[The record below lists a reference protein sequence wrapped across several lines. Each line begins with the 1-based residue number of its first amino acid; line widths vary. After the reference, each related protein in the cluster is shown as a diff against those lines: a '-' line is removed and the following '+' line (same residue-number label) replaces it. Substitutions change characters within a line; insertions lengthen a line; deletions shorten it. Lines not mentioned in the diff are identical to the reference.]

1 MEAARAGEHGKGF
14 AVVASEIRKLAEK
27 SKNSANDI
35 ISGAQTSVKA
45 TAKSTELINS
55 ILPEIDQCAIM
66 IEQIESSADAQNST
80 IQSIDLAV
88 KELNNSIQ
96 GNAAAS
102 EELAVSAEE
111 LNGQAELFRQNANVF
126 KF

>member
-1 MEAARAGEHGKGF
+1 MINR
-14 AVVASEIRKLAEK
+14 LTAER
-27 SKNSANDI
+27 I
-35 ISGAQTSVKA
+35 KA

>member
-1 MEAARAGEHGKGF
+1 MG
-14 AVVASEIRKLAEK
+14 
-27 SKNSANDI
+27 
-35 ISGAQTSVKA
+35 
-45 TAKSTELINS
+45 
-55 ILPEIDQCAIM
+55 
-66 IEQIESSADAQNST
+66 
-80 IQSIDLAV
+80 SIDFSI
-88 KELNNSIQ
+88 KELNQSIQ